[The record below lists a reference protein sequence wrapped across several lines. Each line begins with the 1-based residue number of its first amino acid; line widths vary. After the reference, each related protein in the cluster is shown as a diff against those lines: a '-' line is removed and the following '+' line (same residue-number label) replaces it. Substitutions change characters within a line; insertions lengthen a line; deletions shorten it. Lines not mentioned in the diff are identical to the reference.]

1 MTADITVLQQ
11 TYNGQLKEL
20 YKVTGDDCGG
30 TSVNDRLCKML
41 EEIIWGNMTTESN
54 RKEPIDWFNMLQ
66 EFSRAI
72 ERITTSNRKLI
83 TLKYPWSLNEICEEL
98 HGNDLKSAID
108 SSSYVNKITLCGD
121 KLRFDVDLIIKLVT
135 PTIDSFITL
144 MKNTISN
151 RSTNGLSNIIMIGEF
166 SKCPMIQEAV
176 YKAFSDNQI
185 IIPDYPDLSVLKGAV
200 IFGHRPDYNRS
211 ELCDEEGIGK

>member
-11 TYNGQLKEL
+11 NYNGQLKVL
-20 YKVTGDDCGG
+20 CRATGDDCGR
-30 TSVNDRLCKML
+30 TSVSDRLCKML

-54 RKEPIDWFNMLQ
+54 RKEPIDWSSMLR
-66 EFSRAI
+66 EFRISI

-83 TLKYPWSLNEICEEL
+83 TLKYPPSLNEICEEL
-98 HGNDLKSAID
+98 HGNDLKSVIS

-151 RSTNGLSNIIMIGEF
+151 RLTNGLSNIIMVGEF
-166 SKCPMIQEAV
+166 SEFSMIQEAV
-176 YKAFSDNQI
+176 YKAFSDIQI

-200 IFGHRPDYNRS
+200 LFGHRPDYNRS
-211 ELCDEEGIGK
+211 ELYYNGCIGK